1 MYFINNFLLHPVK
14 TSIFLVIYSITFLF
28 LGPIIDHLFT
38 TLEEDEKKKENNL
51 DILKEV
57 IYHLIA
63 IAFIWY
69 ISYLL
74 YEPILIKLLHIKNET
89 GVKITMNIIRSI
101 ILIGTQRSLLDK
113 IKYLTFTHPIKLTDF
128 KLF

>member
-14 TSIFLVIYSITFLF
+14 TSIFLVIYSLTFLF
-28 LGPIIDHLFT
+28 LGPVIDHLFT

-51 DILKEV
+51 QILKEV

-101 ILIGTQRSLLDK
+101 ILIGTQRSLIDK

-128 KLF
+128 QVF